1 MMTTMTMMMMMMPTS
16 TTVGFLSRDSSGV
29 IPSAFYPPDPLK
41 KGRLHI
47 YCCVFVFVSFILKI
61 LEKVPPS
68 YLVSLTQDLKSTSPF
83 PIRAAI
89 QFPGLPKKIRR
100 KKKETNKKQNVSQPL
115 IFNGFFFVVLLL
127 IVFCSFISNNTIVGN

>member
-1 MMTTMTMMMMMMPTS
+1 MMMMTTTMTMSMMTMTMMMTMMTMMMMMPTS

-83 PIRAAI
+83 PIRAAL
-89 QFPGLPKKIRR
+89 QFPGLPKKIQR
-100 KKKETNKKQNVSQPL
+100 KKKEKTECIPAINFQWFL
-115 IFNGFFFVVLLL
+115 FML
-127 IVFCSFISNNTIVGN
+127 SFY